1 MLNIQLFMHKIFHGH
16 MCTTKAGEEAGG
28 AAIGGQKRHN
38 RVPLKDEQPAY

>member
-16 MCTTKAGEEAGG
+16 MFTTKAGVEFRE